1 MRVEDIP
8 PFREDQTLPAISGL
22 VVDREGNVWAEACDP
37 ELGNARTWSV
47 FEPGGELLAEVT
59 MPPRFRPY
67 DIGADFVL
75 GVIRDDLDVERIHM
89 YRLHR
94 P

>member
-1 MRVEDIP
+1 MKKHRSLRLENP
-8 PFREDQTLPAISGL
+8 
-22 VVDREGNVWAEACDP
+22 
-37 ELGNARTWSV
+37 RTWSV
-47 FEPGGELLAEVT
+47 FEPTGQLRAEVT
-59 MPPRFRPY
+59 MPPKFRPY

-89 YRLHR
+89 YRLHG